1 MRLIL
6 VRHCA
11 TEHTEESVYSGHSSV
26 ALSEVGETQAHLLS
40 LYFQDDDVDTILTS
54 DLPRALAT
62 ADAIATYHPDR
73 LSETAELR
81 EIHMGEWEGLTYA
94 EVEAR
99 SPEALRDWVSQPV
112 TTAPPGGET
121 TQEVSDRIQH
131 MLSETYKQYPEGTV
145 MWVTHGGVIS
155 VLLSHLLGM
164 DLARRWQ
171 WHTDP
176 ASISE
181 LEIGEADEDTATTA
195 SPLYAIVM
203 RFNETLS

>member
-1 MRLIL
+1 
-6 VRHCA
+6 
-11 TEHTEESVYSGHSSV
+11 
-26 ALSEVGETQAHLLS
+26 
-40 LYFQDDDVDTILTS
+40 
-54 DLPRALAT
+54 
-62 ADAIATYHPDR
+62 
-73 LSETAELR
+73 
-81 EIHMGEWEGLTYA
+81 MGEWEGLTYA